1 MKLIHRAIVTTTLTL
16 SIAVFSATATAVCMG
31 MACMYANMTPLEG
44 INATVGQIDTALE
57 AIDAHYSDQAII
69 GNIRDALKLSK
80 EINAN
85 DKVDRNRQRANGYLK
100 KARKAVKQDEFD
112 AATEHL
118 IEARTR
124 FLGLKGMLNL
134 SQADRASQQTHM
146 LNRML
151 NTKDSAT
158 GAKSH

>member
-1 MKLIHRAIVTTTLTL
+1 MKLIQRAILASTLAISL
-16 SIAVFSATATAVCMG
+16 GSFSTTATAVCMG
-31 MACMYANMTPLEG
+31 MACMYAKMTPLQG
-44 INATVGQIDTALE
+44 INASVSQIDEALK
-57 AIDAHYSDQAII
+57 AINAHHSDQAII
-69 GNIRDALKLSK
+69 GNIKDALKLSK

-100 KARKAVKQDEFD
+100 KARKAVKEDDFD
-112 AATEHL
+112 KATEL
-118 IEARTR
+118 LTEARTR

-134 SQADRASQQTHM
+134 TQADRASQQTHM

-151 NTKDSAT
+151 DTTDNAA

>member
-1 MKLIHRAIVTTTLTL
+1 MKLFQRAIVVMTLAL
-16 SIAVFSATATAVCMG
+16 SLGSFSTTATAVCMG
-31 MACMYANMTPLEG
+31 MACMYANMTPLQG
-44 INATVGQIDTALE
+44 INATISQIDAAQE
-57 AIDAHYSDQAII
+57 AIDAHHSDQAII
-69 GNIRDALKLSK
+69 GNIKDALKLSK

-112 AATEHL
+112 TATEHL
-118 IEARTR
+118 TEARAR
-124 FLGLKGMLNL
+124 FEGLKDMLNL

-146 LNRML
+146 FNRIVG
-151 NTKDSAT
+151 TKDNAA

>member
-1 MKLIHRAIVTTTLTL
+1 MKLLQRAMVATTLAL
-16 SIAVFSATATAVCMG
+16 SLGAFSNTATAVCMG
-31 MACMYANMTPLEG
+31 MACMYANMTPLQG
-44 INATVGQIDTALE
+44 INATVGQIDAALE
-57 AIDAHYSDQAII
+57 AINAHHSDQAII
-69 GNIRDALKLSK
+69 GNIKDALKLSK

-112 AATEHL
+112 IATEHL
-118 IEARTR
+118 TEARTR

-146 LNRML
+146 FNRIT
-151 NTKDSAT
+151 NTKDEAA